1 MAVVAAGKLDNFIA
15 PRESTREPYS
25 GHRGLG
31 AATGHAN
38 FLNGRNEPGDE
49 LGHFDFVGIGCAKGG
64 AAFKGGCDGGFNAR
78 VVMAV
83 DRRPPR
89 ADEINQFAIVGG
101 DERRPTGGLHVKWR
115 TSDRAEGADWG
126 VDATG
131 DELERAGEKLI

>member
-1 MAVVAAGKLDNFIA
+1 MAVVAAGKLDDFIA

-31 AATGHAN
+31 AAASHAN

-49 LGHFDFVGIGCAKGG
+49 LGHFDFVGIWRAKGG
-64 AAFKGGCDGGFNAR
+64 AALKRSGDGGFNAR
-78 VVMAV
+78 VVVAV
-83 DRRPPR
+83 DRGPPR
-89 ADEINQFAIVGG
+89 ADEINQFAVVGG
-101 DERRPTGGLHVKWR
+101 DERRAMGGLYVKWR